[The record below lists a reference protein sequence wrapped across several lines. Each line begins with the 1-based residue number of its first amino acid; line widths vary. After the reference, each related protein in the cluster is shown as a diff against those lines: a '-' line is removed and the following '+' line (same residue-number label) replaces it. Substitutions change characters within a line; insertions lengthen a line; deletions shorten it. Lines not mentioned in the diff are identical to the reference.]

1 MAGQRPLKPYVEVRI
16 LPGQPSPFLSPTPVT
31 VNTSHVSRPHQ
42 HGREVPITIF
52 AGRSNQPL
60 AQKIAAAYGQDLGSV
75 TLRVFSDGEIYVR
88 YDESIRGSD
97 LYIIQSTQPSGDN
110 WLELLLMV
118 DAARRASAARITA
131 VVPYFGYARQERKDQ
146 PRVSIA
152 AKLMANM
159 LTTAGIDRLL
169 TMDLHAPQIQGFFDV
184 PVDHLYGSAVFSD
197 YFRRLDLENLVVVAP
212 DVGGLKVAREYAK
225 RLNCD
230 LAVIDKRRPRQNEAE
245 VMNIIGDV
253 EGRNVL
259 LIDDIVDTAGTIT
272 NAARAIKEK
281 GALDIMAAAT
291 HALFSGDAPARLEAS
306 PISRFF
312 VTDTI
317 PLRFSS
323 DRIEVCTVA
332 GIFADAIQRI
342 YTDESVSTLFEY

>member
-1 MAGQRPLKPYVEVRI
+1 MNNPNAFR
-16 LPGQPSPFLSPTPVT
+16 F
-31 VNTSHVSRPHQ
+31 Q
-42 HGREVPITIF
+42 HLGRGAPISIF
-52 AGRSNQPL
+52 SGRSNRAL
-60 AQKIAAAYGQDLGSV
+60 AEKIARARGQELGSV
-75 TLRVFSDGEIYVR
+75 TLRQFSDGELYVR

-97 LYIIQSTQPSGDN
+97 LFIVQSTHPSGDN

-131 VVPYFGYARQERKDQ
+131 VIPYFGYARQERKDQ

-159 LTTAGIDRLL
+159 LTTAGIDRIL

-184 PVDHLYGSAVFSD
+184 PVDHLYSSGVFIEH
-197 YFRRLDLENLVVVAP
+197 FRAHLSLDNLVVVAP

-225 RLNCD
+225 RLGCD

-245 VMNIIGDV
+245 VMNIIGEV

-272 NAARAIKEK
+272 NAARAIRER

-291 HALFSGDAPARLEAS
+291 HALFSGEAPGRIENS

-317 PLRFSS
+317 PLRQPLP
-323 DRIEVCTVA
+323 RVEVCSVA
-332 GIFADAIQRI
+332 GMFADAITRI
-342 YTDESVSTLFEY
+342 YTDESISTLFQY